1 MTALDKNTVEYTN
14 AVITNT
20 LWDVGT
26 YGAQSVIAWQASEK
40 QASRA
45 NVLSTFVLARSVLV
59 MTFEANVTDK
69 KGDTTEVFSFDLYDM
84 VGATWDKHSNA
95 QKNAMTIAVLAKLF
109 SCPSDNVTP
118 AIKAGLR
125 RSLPVAINL
134 VQAVMTANPL
144 SDDMA
149 ETIRANIQLKQNKSK
164 GAENGGFDLRVP
176 YVILHDAPKD
186 DAKESAIEKYEAYK
200 DKLVTCDGSKEN
212 GSYAD
217 MARAVAPK
225 REASGPKV
233 AAPKSVAFDN
243 GEVRSGESLL
253 KAAAFLLGGN
263 TLADTE
269 AAEGL
274 VDWLAHD
281 RGQLIKAIRAYQDAV
296 NG

>member
-1 MTALDKNTVEYTN
+1 MTAFNPVTLPNGFVAILDY
-14 AVITNT
+14 A
-20 LWDVGT
+20 
-26 YGAQSVIAWQASEK
+26 AQSVTAWSASAK

-45 NVLSTFVLARSVLV
+45 NVLSTYALVQSWLV
-59 MTFEANVTDK
+59 MTFSAEVTDK
-69 KGDTTEVFSFDLYDM
+69 KGDVTDVFSFDLNDM
-84 VGATWDKHSNA
+84 LGDVWDMQSNA
-95 QKNAMTIAVLAKLF
+95 RKNAMSNAVLAKLF
-109 SCPSDNVTP
+109 SCPSDKVTP

-125 RSLPVAINL
+125 RSLPVAHNL
-134 VQAVMTANPL
+134 LRAVMA
-144 SDDMA
+144 
-149 ETIRANIQLKQNKSK
+149 ANIMTSEEMPDVIFRNVQLKQNKSK
-164 GAENGGFDLRVP
+164 GVENGGFDLRVP
-176 YVILHDAPKD
+176 YAILHDAPKD
-186 DAKESAIEKYEAYK
+186 DAKESAIEKWEAYK

-233 AAPKSVAFDN
+233 VAPKSVAFDG

>member
-1 MTALDKNTVEYTN
+1 MTPSNVATVSTNSMVAVLDY
-14 AVITNT
+14 A
-20 LWDVGT
+20 
-26 YGAQSVIAWQASEK
+26 AQSVTAWSASAK

-45 NVLSTFVLARSVLV
+45 NVLSTYALV
-59 MTFEANVTDK
+59 QAFPVMCFQAEVTDK
-69 KGDTTEVFSFDLYDM
+69 KGDVTDVFSFDLNDM
-84 VGATWDKHSNA
+84 VGETWDAKSNA
-95 QKNAMTIAVLAKLF
+95 HKNAMTNAVLAKLF
-109 SCPSDNVTP
+109 SCPSDKATP

-125 RSLPVAINL
+125 RSLPVAYNIVNAIVSKL
-134 VQAVMTANPL
+134 VH
-144 SDDMA
+144 DKG
-149 ETIRANIQLKQNKSK
+149 RAGIDAIHEQIQESVQLRQNKSK
-164 GAENGGFDLRVP
+164 GTENGGYDLRVP

-281 RGQLIKAIRAYQDAV
+281 RPQLLKAIRAYQDAV

>member
-1 MTALDKNTVEYTN
+1 MTTSNVATVSNGFVAILDY
-14 AVITNT
+14 A
-20 LWDVGT
+20 
-26 YGAQSVIAWQASEK
+26 AQSIVAMQASSK
-40 QASRA
+40 YLSRA
-45 NVLSTFVLARSVLV
+45 NVLSTYALCHAFPV
-59 MTFEANVTDK
+59 MTFTAEVTDK
-69 KGDTTEVFSFDLYDM
+69 KGDVIEVFSFDLYDM
-84 VGATWDKHSNA
+84 VGEAWDAQSNA
-95 QKNAMTIAVLAKLF
+95 RKNAMTNAVLAKLF
-109 SCPSDNVTP
+109 SCPSDKATP

-125 RSLPVAINL
+125 RSLPVAYNL
-134 VQAVMTANPL
+134 VRAVMGANLL

-149 ETIRANIQLKQNKSK
+149 EAVRANIQLRQNKSK
-164 GAENGGFDLRVP
+164 GAENGGYDLRVP
-176 YVILHDAPKD
+176 YAILHEAPKD
-186 DAKESAIEKYEAYK
+186 DAKESAIEKWEAYK
-200 DKLVTCDGSKEN
+200 DKLVTCDGSKDN

-225 REASGPKV
+225 RESSGPKV
-233 AAPKSVAFDN
+233 AAPKSVAFDG

>member
-1 MTALDKNTVEYTN
+1 MIASNVATATNGFVAILDY
-14 AVITNT
+14 A
-20 LWDVGT
+20 
-26 YGAQSVIAWQASEK
+26 AQSVTAWQASEK

-45 NVLSTFVLARSVLV
+45 NVLSTFVLAQFWLV
-59 MTFEANVTDK
+59 MTFEAKVTDK
-69 KGDTTEVFSFDLYDM
+69 KGDITEVISFDLNDM
-84 VGATWDKHSNA
+84 VGEVWGAKSNA
-95 QKNAMTIAVLAKLF
+95 HKNAMSNAVLAKLF
-109 SCPSDNVTP
+109 SCPADKVTP

-125 RSLPVAINL
+125 RSLPVAYNL
-134 VQAVMTANPL
+134 VGAVMAANVL
-144 SDDMA
+144 SDDMV
-149 ETIRANIQLKQNKSK
+149 EVVRANIQLRQNKSK
-164 GAENGGFDLRVP
+164 GPEQGGFDLRVP
-176 YVILHDAPKD
+176 YVILNDAPAE
-186 DAKESAIEKYEAYK
+186 DAKESAIEKWEAYK

-217 MARAVAPK
+217 MARAIAPK

-233 AAPKSVAFDN
+233 AAAKSVAFDG

-281 RGQLIKAIRAYQDAV
+281 RTQLIKAIRAYQDAV

>member
-1 MTALDKNTVEYTN
+1 MTTTTTITVANGFVAILDY
-14 AVITNT
+14 A
-20 LWDVGT
+20 
-26 YGAQSVIAWQASEK
+26 AQSVTAWSASAK

-45 NVLSTFVLARSVLV
+45 NVLSTFVLCQAWLV
-59 MTFEANVTDK
+59 MSFQADVTDK
-69 KGDTTEVFSFDLYDM
+69 KGDVIEVLSFDLNDM
-84 VGATWDKHSNA
+84 VNEAWDKHSNA
-95 QKNAMTIAVLAKLF
+95 QKNAMTNAVLAKLF
-109 SCPSDNVTP
+109 SCPSDKATP

-125 RSLPVAINL
+125 RSLPVAYNL
-134 VQAVMTANPL
+134 VGAVITANIL
-144 SDDMA
+144 SDDIA
-149 ETIRANIQLKQNKSK
+149 EVIRANIQLRQNKSK
-164 GAENGGFDLRVP
+164 GAENGGYDLRVP
-176 YVILHDAPKD
+176 YSILHDAPAA
-186 DAKESAIEKYEAYK
+186 DAKESAIEKWEAYK

-233 AAPKSVAFDN
+233 AAPKSVAFDG

>member
-1 MTALDKNTVEYTN
+1 MTTQSVATVSNASISILDY
-14 AVITNT
+14 A
-20 LWDVGT
+20 
-26 YGAQSVIAWQASEK
+26 AQSVTAWSASAK

-45 NVLSTFVLARSVLV
+45 NVLSTFVLCQSWLV
-59 MTFEANVTDK
+59 MSFTAEVTDK
-69 KGDTTEVFSFDLYDM
+69 KGDVTDVFSFDLNDM
-84 VGATWDKHSNA
+84 VGETWNGTPNA
-95 QKNAMTIAVLAKLF
+95 RKNAMTNAVLAKLF
-109 SCPSDNVTP
+109 SCPSDKATP

-125 RSLPVAINL
+125 RSMPVAYNL
-134 VQAVMTANPL
+134 VYAVMAANAL
-144 SDDMA
+144 SDDMV

-164 GAENGGFDLRVP
+164 GAENGGYDLRVP

-233 AAPKSVAFDN
+233 AAPKSVAFDG

>member
-1 MTALDKNTVEYTN
+1 MTTTTTTTVANGFVAILDY
-14 AVITNT
+14 A
-20 LWDVGT
+20 
-26 YGAQSVIAWQASEK
+26 AQSVTAWSASAK

-45 NVLSTFVLARSVLV
+45 NVLSTYVLCQAWPV
-59 MTFEANVTDK
+59 MTFQADVTDK
-69 KGDTTEVFSFDLYDM
+69 KGDVTEVISFDLYDM
-84 VGATWDKHSNA
+84 VGDIWDKHSNA
-95 QKNAMTIAVLAKLF
+95 QKSAMSNAVLAKLF
-109 SCPSDNVTP
+109 SCPADKATP

-125 RSLPVAINL
+125 RSLPVAHNIVNAVVSKL
-134 VQAVMTANPL
+134 VSARADIEAVQ
-144 SDDMA
+144 
-149 ETIRANIQLKQNKSK
+149 EQIRESVQLRQNKSK
-164 GAENGGFDLRVP
+164 GAENGGYDLRVP

-186 DAKESAIEKYEAYK
+186 DAKESAIEKWEAYK
-200 DKLVTCDGSKEN
+200 DKLVTCDGSKDN

-233 AAPKSVAFDN
+233 AAPKAVAFDG